1 MLYLVAYRYDG
12 GGDPDRIGEVV
23 CNLST
28 NSWKACD
35 NVWVVESGQPAT
47 ALRDRIRHEL
57 AENEA
62 VIVALLAGHAAWHG
76 FERDSLDWLLA
87 HL

>member
-1 MLYLVAYRYDG
+1 MLYLVAYRYDR
-12 GGDPDRIGEVV
+12 GGDPDRVGAVV
-23 CNLST
+23 RDLSA

-35 NVWVVESGQPAT
+35 NVWVVESDEPAT